1 MFLGAKSS
9 TIQRVFTRN
18 GKSMTISSLFLFS
31 LLFVLFLPV
40 FSFPFSFSFIFSL
53 FFLFL
58 LLFLYLKSRKKKPF
72 WSKGRGHPPPRLR
85 LLVPL
90 TFSLSRPLGV
100 ISTLRNLRP
109 SHMLSCEVVS
119 FTRSRSCFA
128 SATLHLIQSLSLSPV
143 HPDQHSCI

>member
-31 LLFVLFLPV
+31 LMFVLFLTV
-40 FSFPFSFSFIFSL
+40 FSFSFSFSFIFL
-53 FFLFL
+53 FFPFPSL
-58 LLFLYLKSRKKKPF
+58 SPSQIPKKKA
-72 WSKGRGHPPPRLR
+72 
-85 LLVPL
+85 LLVERSRPP
-90 TFSLSRPLGV
+90 TSQTQTSGTSDFSLSRPSGV

-109 SHMLSCEVVS
+109 SHMLRCEVVS